1 MSLKAR
7 LRKAA
12 FNRHI
17 LLGKLETRPNLTNF
31 IDRFRPN
38 YKPCNLVRIGSGAD
52 GGYLLPDA
60 LDGLAYCFSPGVAD
74 SADFENELS
83 KRGIRS
89 FMADAS
95 VSKAPIDNDLF
106 HFIPKFLGAR
116 SHNEYITLSDWI
128 EQSIGDDN
136 SPKVLQMDIE
146 GAEYDVLGY
155 ESAETLAGF
164 SILTIEFHDLNKL
177 FEKDFL
183 RLVSIIFEKLFKNFV
198 ICHVHPNN
206 CCGLTELDG
215 IAVPRVMEVTFVRHD
230 ILPKVLRQDPVQLP
244 HPLDVKNVPH
254 LPKILMPEIWWKE

>member
-31 IDRFRPN
+31 IDRFRAT

-83 KRGIRS
+83 K
-89 FMADAS
+89 
-95 VSKAPIDNDLF
+95 
-106 HFIPKFLGAR
+106 
-116 SHNEYITLSDWI
+116 
-128 EQSIGDDN
+128 
-136 SPKVLQMDIE
+136 
-146 GAEYDVLGY
+146 
-155 ESAETLAGF
+155 
-164 SILTIEFHDLNKL
+164 L

-183 RLVSIIFEKLFKNFV
+183 RLVSIIFEKLFKNFA

-254 LPKILMPEIWWKE
+254 LPEILMPEIWWKE

>member
-1 MSLKAR
+1 MSLKSR

-17 LLGKLETRPNLTNF
+17 QLGKLETRPGLTDF
-31 IDRFRPN
+31 IARFREH
-38 YKPCNLVRIGSGAD
+38 YVPCRLTRIGSTAD

-60 LDGLAYCFSPGVAD
+60 LDDLVYCFSPGVAD

-83 KRGIRS
+83 KLGIRS

-95 VSKAPIDNDLF
+95 VSQAPIENELF
-106 HFIPKFLGAR
+106 TFIPKFLGTR
-116 SHNEYITLSDWI
+116 THNEYITLSDWI
-128 EQSIGDDN
+128 SQSIGNDA

-155 ESAETLAGF
+155 ESAETLASF

-183 RLVSIIFEKLFKNFV
+183 RLVSIIFDKIFKNFS

-206 CCGLTELDG
+206 CCGITELDG
-215 IAVPRVMEVTFVRHD
+215 VGIPRVMEVTFVRND
-230 ILPKVLRQDPVQLP
+230 VLQTIRTSDPITLP
-244 HPLDVKNVPH
+244 HPLDVKNVSH
-254 LPKILMPEIWWKE
+254 LEEIVMPEIWWKK